1 MTASLLRRIDTFDQN
16 LISATQRLNKC
27 ETHLVS
33 TRDEIVGLRG
43 DLAGLREELQAT
55 ALTCSEI
62 KGGLEEKL
70 QAIDQILQKRIK
82 EFEISEMRIMTTFET
97 LTKQHHDNQ
106 VLINSQI
113 NDKIYKLQNEMQ
125 SDYSG
130 LQCQFSQL
138 ITRFDESDKNLAK
151 LSEQVESDEIMQT
164 TLANGKKDI
173 DELSEKLQVS
183 QTEVNKL
190 KEKLSELERQVY
202 QSSVSE
208 VTLIPKLEDL

>member
-1 MTASLLRRIDTFDQN
+1 MTASLLTRIDTFDQH
-16 LISATQRLNKC
+16 LISANQRLNKC
-27 ETHLVS
+27 ETQLQS
-33 TRDEIVGLRG
+33 TRD
-43 DLAGLREELQAT
+43 DLAGLREELPA
-55 ALTCSEI
+55 AVLRHSEM
-62 KGGLEEKL
+62 KGKLEERL

-97 LTKQHHDNQ
+97 STKQHHDNQ

-164 TLANGKKDI
+164 MLANGKKDI